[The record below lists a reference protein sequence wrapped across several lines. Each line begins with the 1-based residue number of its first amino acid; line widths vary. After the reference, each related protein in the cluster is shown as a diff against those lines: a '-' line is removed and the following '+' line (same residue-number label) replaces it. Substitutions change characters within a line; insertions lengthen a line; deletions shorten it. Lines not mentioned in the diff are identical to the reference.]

1 MNTAVSSSVLSGRS
15 PTAIRPLWIV
25 VGALSVCALAMGA
38 TWMQVSSAAA
48 PQAQTTAALTTA
60 SSASPKARPVTV
72 AQVQALPA
80 KPICANCGVVEA
92 VTPFSRQGQG
102 SGVGAVAGGVLG
114 GVVGN
119 QVGKGNGRAVATVL
133 GAVGGG
139 WAGHTIEKNMKK
151 TTAYRV
157 VLRMQ
162 DGSSRTLEQTSAPLV
177 GSKVMVEGGVLKPA

>member
-1 MNTAVSSSVLSGRS
+1 MSTALSFSVLSGRS
-15 PTAIRPLWIV
+15 TTAIRPLWIV
-25 VGALSVCALAMGA
+25 VGALSVCVLAMGA
-38 TWMQVSSAAA
+38 TWVQVSSAAA
-48 PQAQTTAALTTA
+48 PQAQANAPLSMAPST
-60 SSASPKARPVTV
+60 SPKARPAAVS
-72 AQVQALPA
+72 QVQASAA
-80 KPICANCGVVEA
+80 KAVCSHCGVVEA
-92 VTPFSRQGQG
+92 VTPFSREGQG

-177 GSKVMVEGGVLKPA
+177 GSKVVVEGGVLKPA